1 MLLCLHER
9 NRRTWASSV
18 SYVMYRYGFDEV
30 WKNQGV
36 GDEKKKDFKEFRD
49 KQLTLY
55 KQEWATNL
63 RTNDRFSFYNTFKS
77 NLPLSPYLKDLK
89 HIQARHY
96 LIRIRLGVSPLKI
109 HKLRFA
115 TSTTQADLACPFCRN
130 DTETEMHFILICPRY
145 KEIRELYIP
154 KKYYNCP
161 SSFKLTLLLATSN
174 NSLSLRLATYILKAF
189 QIKISTGVNSSL
201 YICGYCV

>member
-1 MLLCLHER
+1 MSPHRLPYKAYKMLLYLHKAYKMLLYLHKAYKMLQAAVSTQSVQDAAVSTQSVQDAAVSTQSVQDAAVSTQSVQDAAVQDTAVHKAYKMLLYLHKAYKILLYLHER

-18 SYVMYRYGFDEV
+18 CYVMYRYGFDEV

-96 LIRIRLGVSPLKI
+96 LIRIRLGVSP
-109 HKLRFA
+109 
-115 TSTTQADLACPFCRN
+115 
-130 DTETEMHFILICPRY
+130 
-145 KEIRELYIP
+145 
-154 KKYYNCP
+154 
-161 SSFKLTLLLATSN
+161 
-174 NSLSLRLATYILKAF
+174 
-189 QIKISTGVNSSL
+189 
-201 YICGYCV
+201 